1 MKIVTSSAIFAL
13 KDGVSRCQTGAA
25 DPADGRRNRSAYTC
39 CHAARKPAISAP
51 QRAAR
56 ANPDRD
62 ISAMDSFEFNK
73 IIGAVLFTGLC
84 LLALNITAEAIFAPH
99 HPAKPGFEIE
109 IKKEAASGPAE
120 KAAAEEPIE
129 KLLASATVERGQ
141 NVTKVCQSCHT
152 FQKGGANGQGPNL
165 YGVVGRPRASE
176 PSFMYSD
183 AMKAKGGDWT
193 IDDLNKFL
201 TNPKEFVPGT
211 KMNFPGLPRGN
222 QRADAIAYLN
232 SLADSPKPLP
242 VAKQ

>member
-1 MKIVTSSAIFAL
+1 VL
-13 KDGVSRCQTGAA
+13 PGRRQTGYLGAEPRA
-25 DPADGRRNRSAYTC
+25 TLELRNFAT
-39 CHAARKPAISAP
+39 
-51 QRAAR
+51 
-56 ANPDRD
+56 
-62 ISAMDSFEFNK
+62 MDSFEFNK
-73 IIGAVLFTGLC
+73 IAGAALFTCLC

-99 HPAKPGFEIE
+99 HPAKPGFEIDT
-109 IKKEAASGPAE
+109 KPPASAAGPAA
-120 KAAAEEPIE
+120 KAAPEEPIE
-129 KLLASATVERGQ
+129 TLLASSSVERGQ
-141 NVTKVCQSCHT
+141 AATKACSACHN
-152 FQKGGANGQGPNL
+152 FQKGGPNGIGPNL

-176 PSFMYSD
+176 PGFTYSD

-222 QRADAIAYLN
+222 QRADVIAYLN